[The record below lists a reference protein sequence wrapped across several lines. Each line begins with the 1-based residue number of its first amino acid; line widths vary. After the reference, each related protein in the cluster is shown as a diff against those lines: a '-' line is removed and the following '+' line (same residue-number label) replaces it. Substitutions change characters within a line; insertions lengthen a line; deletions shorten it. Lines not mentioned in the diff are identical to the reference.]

1 MVVTPSTSIWMIL
14 WLIVLRMPQN
24 YAPQLLGPAE
34 NAQPVSRIAEVVAE
48 EDSTLGRF
56 FVASAKAMDNDTRT
70 SARKVTTQDSS
81 TMDFAS
87 TARDQVISQDPVRIS
102 QELLQDQQPS
112 AHQWHNPSLTEQ
124 VEYSLEACTYE
135 YTIEKKVK
143 NRLRDH
149 ADFWENTLK
158 PSELVLSTVKFGYV
172 IPFTQEPPQ
181 KILKNNRS
189 AFDNS
194 DFVLKA
200 ITELSLN
207 GCITEVSEKP
217 YVINPLTVSVSDS
230 NKYRLVLDLRHV
242 NKYVQKQKIHNLKV
256 LKRLNNMQKRGIT
269 W

>member
-135 YTIEKKVK
+135 YTIEKQTVK
-143 NRLRDH
+143 NRLRDY
-149 ADFWENTLK
+149 AGFWET
-158 PSELVLSTVKFGYV
+158 
-172 IPFTQEPPQ
+172 
-181 KILKNNRS
+181 
-189 AFDNS
+189 
-194 DFVLKA
+194 
-200 ITELSLN
+200 
-207 GCITEVSEKP
+207 
-217 YVINPLTVSVSDS
+217 
-230 NKYRLVLDLRHV
+230 H
-242 NKYVQKQKIHNLKV
+242 
-256 LKRLNNMQKRGIT
+256 
-269 W
+269 